1 MNSKLGKENFI
12 YHFFKSCFSIKSYHT
27 HSVNWS
33 HSISKN
39 RSSREHRVFNTNNL
53 AILGN
58 NIIIEGSFNH
68 RILSMIEFREIDMI
82 SWNQGHQ
89 ELYHNLFSSLHS
101 TFCLFIWIFDAYFSL
116 HSFSNLKIHLLL
128 ECFFCCIFSP
138 NPKIFVDLGQIKA
151 FFLQLVLTNEGAAR
165 ARNPTDL
172 VLARG
177 DI

>member
-1 MNSKLGKENFI
+1 MARVKRSLN
-12 YHFFKSCFSIKSYHT
+12 C
-27 HSVNWS
+27 S

-116 HSFSNLKIHLLL
+116 HSFSNLKIHSLL
-128 ECFFCCIFSP
+128 EMILQYQS
-138 NPKIFVDLGQIKA
+138 LYQIKTLMKYYNVKSWDNA
-151 FFLQLVLTNEGAAR
+151 IL
-165 ARNPTDL
+165 
-172 VLARG
+172 
-177 DI
+177 